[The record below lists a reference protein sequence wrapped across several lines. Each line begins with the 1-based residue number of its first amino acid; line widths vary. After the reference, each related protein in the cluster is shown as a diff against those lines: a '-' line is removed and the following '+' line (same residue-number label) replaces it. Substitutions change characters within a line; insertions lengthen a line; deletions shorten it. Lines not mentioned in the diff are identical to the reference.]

1 MDDSATIIIGISCRA
16 LAQRHPSPWLRP
28 LCMLGKKQYIVVHHL
43 IAGCTRKQV
52 FFQGLQFLHT
62 LEPHTLLL
70 SSHALKTS
78 KGPQKRALRGEQV
91 CMKPQHRPRRFIYCY
106 SPKLTTSVLNHSPH
120 PARGANS
127 CPAQVL
133 QSWSTWSLDFPQ
145 MALRSN
151 ISLNYLC
158 CIHPHDPI
166 QLHTARQGSHTGWL
180 G

>member
-1 MDDSATIIIGISCRA
+1 MHAR
-16 LAQRHPSPWLRP
+16 
-28 LCMLGKKQYIVVHHL
+28 KKKYIVVHNL

-52 FFQGLQFLHT
+52 FFQGVQEETLCFFLHT

-70 SSHALKTS
+70 SSHATKNQQGTS
-78 KGPQKRALRGEQV
+78 EETCQRVRRFAWNHNPDPGAL
-91 CMKPQHRPRRFIYCY
+91 FIYCD
-106 SPKLTTSVLNHSPH
+106 SPKLTSVLNHSPH

-133 QSWSTWSLDFPQ
+133 QSWSTWRLDFPQ